1 MPPRLH
7 SEMRFDGKL
16 LTANECLAASEFLK
30 EIFLVGDFDATY
42 RQLVDNLEV
51 KVRAWR

>member
-16 LTANECLAASEFLK
+16 LTANECLAASESLR
-30 EIFLVGDFDATY
+30 EIFLVEDFGATY

-51 KVRAWR
+51 QVRVKR